1 MGLLKTIARMFA
13 VIASS
18 SWLTVIALL
27 DWIGRGLV
35 LAEISGS
42 APSWAVWILHE
53 AGFAP
58 WWIPAA
64 LLAVALIWGILH
76 DVSLIR
82 QARKLENVE
91 IDGGT
96 F

>member
-1 MGLLKTIARMFA
+1 MGPLKTIARMFA

-18 SWLTVIALL
+18 TWLTVIALL

-35 LAEISGS
+35 LAEVVEN
-42 APSWAVWILHE
+42 APPWVAWILEE

-64 LLAVALIWGILH
+64 LLAAALIWGILH
-76 DVSLIR
+76 DVSLVR
-82 QARKLENVE
+82 QARKLDDIE